1 MSNVFQYKPQN
12 RSSEQQLENREA
24 LLQLF
29 QNSPLPPDQLLTNLA
44 LYVRSGVFAR
54 LLFLDGARMTMIGL
68 AIGFPL
74 AVMLGRLLS
83 TEFFDTDS
91 FDPIVLT
98 LAPLVLAAAATLA
111 TYLPARRGMRISP
124 LDALRME

>member
-54 LLFLDGARMTMIGL
+54 LLFLDELYRKILSVPGDVVEFGTWWGQSLVTFLNLRAIYEPYCARK
-68 AIGFPL
+68 
-74 AVMLGRLLS
+74 
-83 TEFFDTDS
+83 
-91 FDPIVLT
+91 
-98 LAPLVLAAAATLA
+98 
-111 TYLPARRGMRISP
+111 
-124 LDALRME
+124 